1 MFLTSLLCIILT
13 AINAS
18 AYDFEVDG
26 IYYNKLSD
34 TECGVTVPGWSE
46 SSVNTYYFGNVKIPS
61 SVTYNNSVYTVS
73 EIENHA
79 FYRCKE
85 LTGVDIPNTVTTIGD
100 RAFADCSS
108 LTSVEIP
115 NSVTA
120 IGVGAFWDCS
130 SLKKIAY
137 PLNLN
142 INDLPTDC
150 KRIAYPTDGVI
161 DSDGVIFSADKSNLF
176 FAPIEIKAYVVPNSV
191 TTIDDWAFVYCSSLA
206 SVEIPNSVTTIGDGA
221 FNNCSSLA
229 SVEIP
234 NSVTTIGD
242 GAFNNCSSLASVEIP
257 NSVTTIGGGAFC
269 GCESLKMLTIGE
281 NVRTIYASA
290 FMSCPKLIEINSK
303 NCRNP
308 LIKEYEGSTAAFDEI
323 VYHNAKLFVPEESV
337 QLYMVA
343 NDWEKFDQI
352 EGKQFGGVG
361 TVVADSKVVVEGNTL
376 VVDGADGVIVE
387 VYNTAGQL
395 VYKGEEKRI
404 MLPKDGLYLVKIGN
418 QTVKVVM

>member
-1 MFLTSLLCIILT
+1 M
-13 AINAS
+13 
-18 AYDFEVDG
+18 
-26 IYYNKLSD
+26 IYKY
-34 TECGVTVPGWSE
+34 
-46 SSVNTYYFGNVKIPS
+46 
-61 SVTYNNSVYTVS
+61 VY
-73 EIENHA
+73 
-79 FYRCKE
+79 
-85 LTGVDIPNTVTTIGD
+85 
-100 RAFADCSS
+100 
-108 LTSVEIP
+108 
-115 NSVTA
+115 
-120 IGVGAFWDCS
+120 
-130 SLKKIAY
+130 
-137 PLNLN
+137 
-142 INDLPTDC
+142 
-150 KRIAYPTDGVI
+150 
-161 DSDGVIFSADKSNLF
+161 
-176 FAPIEIKAYVVPNSV
+176 
-191 TTIDDWAFVYCSSLA
+191 
-206 SVEIPNSVTTIGDGA
+206 
-221 FNNCSSLA
+221 CSSLA

-361 TVVADSKVVVEGNTL
+361 TVVGTVVADSKVVVEGNTL
-376 VVDGADGVIVE
+376 DVDGADGVIVE

-404 MLPKDGLYLVKIGN
+404 TLPKDGLYLVKIGN

>member
-1 MFLTSLLCIILT
+1 MRRIFLTSLLCIILT

-46 SSVNTYYFGNVKIPS
+46 SSVNTYYLGNVKIPS
-61 SVTYNNSVYTVS
+61 SVTYNSSVYTVS

-85 LTGVDIPNTVTTIGD
+85 LTGV
-100 RAFADCSS
+100 
-108 LTSVEIP
+108 EIP
-115 NSVTA
+115 NSITT
-120 IGVGAFWDCS
+120 IGEYTFQSCS
-130 SLKKIAY
+130 SLKSV
-137 PLNLN
+137 
-142 INDLPTDC
+142 
-150 KRIAYPTDGVI
+150 VI
-161 DSDGVIFSADKSNLF
+161 
-176 FAPIEIKAYVVPNSV
+176 PNSV
-191 TTIDDWAFVYCSSLA
+191 TTIGLCAFYDCSSLP
-206 SVEIPNSVTTIGDGA
+206 SVEIPSSVTTIGDGA
-221 FNNCSSLA
+221 FYNCRSLE
-229 SVEIP
+229 SVEMP
-234 NSVTTIGD
+234 NT
-242 GAFNNCSSLASVEIP
+242 
-257 NSVTTIGGGAFC
+257 VTTIGGGAFC
-269 GCESLKMLTIGE
+269 GCENLKMLTIGE

-303 NCRNP
+303 NRRNP

-404 MLPKDGLYLVKIGN
+404 TLPKNGLYLVRIGN